1 MGALLLWLHALAA
14 LLFGA
19 LALWAWRTDLAGLP
33 RRPLAFALAATALWA
48 LAIAGIGSTDIASW
62 FAETLRNLAWLGFM
76 LMLHRRDAQA
86 RPPIALGTVYGV
98 VALVQ
103 IGTLALTLIAY
114 T

>member
-1 MGALLLWLHALAA
+1 
-14 LLFGA
+14 
-19 LALWAWRTDLAGLP
+19 
-33 RRPLAFALAATALWA
+33 RPLAFALAATALWA

-114 T
+114 TDPEPI